1 MQRRLVKRRRS
12 LPARAGQTLDYVL
25 MATALL
31 PLVAMALPQ
40 TRRILGLVFELTC
53 DLIAM
58 PFL

>member
-1 MQRRLVKRRRS
+1 MQRRIVNRRRS

-58 PFL
+58 PLM